1 MGAFG
6 GGLWRS
12 LKFDKEGIARY
23 SSSFIYL
30 SLVSLPMESGLTW
43 IRVGTLPSDPEEIRR
58 EEDPK
63 RREDTP

>member
-1 MGAFG
+1 
-6 GGLWRS
+6 
-12 LKFDKEGIARY
+12 
-23 SSSFIYL
+23 
-30 SLVSLPMESGLTW
+30 MESGLTW